1 MSTAHRVPGLVAAGL
16 ISTALLVGC
25 GGSEEEDAPAT
36 AASSSA
42 EEAPGE
48 AAESDLASGLLP
60 AEAFGPDAT
69 VVAVPAEQLSQA
81 GGLAAAAEGAEIQ
94 PEECRA
100 AVEGAQPDLDAFE
113 DVAAQ
118 SASLGA
124 ATTVEMLVRG
134 GPLEDAVSQLEQAA
148 ERCPQA
154 QVTIPGVGQ
163 AALTFENL
171 PVDDLG
177 DGAALLRYAVV
188 VTGPDGSQTSIPTLI
203 GAVEDGDRLLLLVTI
218 VADPAQSGGSADPA
232 AFTTLLEQAYET
244 QADALG

>member
-1 MSTAHRVPGLVAAGL
+1 MSTAHRVPGLLAAGL

-25 GGSEEEDAPAT
+25 SGSEEDAPAP

-42 EEAPGE
+42 EETPEE

-60 AEAFGPDAT
+60 ADAFGPDST
-69 VVAVPAEQLSQA
+69 VVAISPEQLGQA
-81 GGLAAAAEGAEIQ
+81 GGLAAAAEGADIQ

-100 AVEGAQPDLDAFE
+100 AVEGTQPDLEAFE

-124 ATTVEMLVRG
+124 VTTVEMLVRG
-134 GPLEDAVSQLEQAA
+134 GPLEDVVPQLVQAA

-154 QVTIPGVGQ
+154 QISIPGLGQ

-188 VTGPDGSQTSIPTLI
+188 VTGPDGTQTSLPTLV
-203 GAVEDGDRLLLLVTI
+203 GAVEDGDRLLLLITI
-218 VADPAQSGGSADPA
+218 VADPAQPGGSADPA
-232 AFTTLLEQAYET
+232 AFTALLEQAYET

>member
-1 MSTAHRVPGLVAAGL
+1 MSTAHSLPGLLAAGL
-16 ISTALLVGC
+16 ISTTLLAGC
-25 GGSEEEDAPAT
+25 SGSEEEDAPAP

-42 EEAPGE
+42 EET
-48 AAESDLASGLLP
+48 AEEPAVSDLAAGLLP

-69 VVAVPAEQLSQA
+69 VVSVSPEQLSQGA
-81 GGLAAAAEGAEIQ
+81 GIAAAAEGAEIQ

-100 AVEGAQPDLDAFE
+100 AVEGTQPDLEDFA

-124 ATTVEMLVRG
+124 STTVQMLVRG
-134 GPLEDAVSQLEQAA
+134 GPLEDVVVQLEQAA

-154 QVTIPGVGQ
+154 QITLPGVGQ

-177 DGAALLRYAVV
+177 DGAAVVRSAVV
-188 VTGPDGSQTSIPTLI
+188 VAGPDGTQTSIPTLV
-203 GAVEDGDRLLLLVTI
+203 GAVEDGDRLLLLLTI
-218 VADPAQSGGSADPA
+218 VADPSQPGGSADPA
-232 AFTTLLEQAYET
+232 AFTALLAQAYET
-244 QADALG
+244 QADALD